1 MLTMGLTLGSRSEA
15 SSNLSP
21 EDSSVGMEDATAVQQ
36 DSDTNPSLSTTI
48 QPKPQNNPGVV
59 LIVDGILVQK
69 HDNPKTLPLPT
80 AVESEYQ
87 NMSTITASE
96 ATAIK
101 TQNTFPS
108 PTTQTKRRNSSVSI
122 SVAPLTPQLS
132 EGTLLPQI
140 TDSSTSIDI
149 DTRPKKR
156 ARTEVSPRSKRCDKP
171 IEPPFSNF
179 VGGLLLLMF
188 LCLRLNRF

>member
-1 MLTMGLTLGSRSEA
+1 MLSMGLTLGSRSEA
-15 SSNLSP
+15 LSNLSP
-21 EDSSVGMEDATAVQQ
+21 TDSSVGMEDVTAVQQ

-48 QPKPQNNPGVV
+48 PPEPQNDPGVV
-59 LIVDGILVQK
+59 LIVDGILVQN

-80 AVESEYQ
+80 AIESECQ
-87 NMSTITASE
+87 NMSTITAIE
-96 ATAIK
+96 TTTTK

-108 PTTQTKRRNSSVSI
+108 PTTQTKRRNSSVSM

-132 EGTLLPQI
+132 TRLQET
-140 TDSSTSIDI
+140 TDSSTSIDA

-179 VGGLLLLMF
+179 VGGLLLLIL